1 MVKSEIYLPFLKTK
15 FLKSD
20 LSSLIE
26 QGLLKDFII
35 KLIKAEIFRNIKL
48 EEQEKL
54 NEKRELLKTLN
65 LSNSNLVKLEQKDSG
80 FLKRFEIEVINKA
93 KQKKFFISNYKLN
106 AEKIFLS
113 NKSSFDKYIYS
124 LIRNSDRNIIFEL
137 YYQIES
143 GESSINELAK
153 EYSMGNE
160 KNKKG
165 LVGPVRESDIHS
177 SILKNIKETDFN
189 TVSSPFQIGEN
200 WFIVQKEF
208 FLKANLNNHIMF
220 EICTKLFNDDLELK
234 YQNFINQNDI
244 KI

>member
-1 MVKSEIYLPFLKTK
+1 MHSKLVTSEIYLPFFKTK

-20 LSSLIE
+20 LSLLNE
-26 QGLLKDFII
+26 QGLLKEFII

-54 NEKRELLKTLN
+54 NEKKELLKTLN

-80 FLKRFEIEVINKA
+80 FLERFEMELINKA

-106 AEKIFLS
+106 AEKFFLS
-113 NKSSFDKYIYS
+113 NKSRFDKYIYS

-153 EYSMGNE
+153 EYSIGNE

-165 LVGPVRESDIHS
+165 LVGPVRESDIHF
-177 SILKNIKETDFN
+177 SILKNLKET
-189 TVSSPFQIGEN
+189 VSF
-200 WFIVQKEF
+200 
-208 FLKANLNNHIMF
+208 
-220 EICTKLFNDDLELK
+220 
-234 YQNFINQNDI
+234 
-244 KI
+244 